1 MTTIGPAS
9 RKPAWRLLP
18 CIVAVMGALLA
29 VIERIALPPALRTIL
44 QIAITAG
51 GFSMIGFWIRCNR
64 IAMAMKPLAACR
76 GYIVPK

>member
-1 MTTIGPAS
+1 
-9 RKPAWRLLP
+9 
-18 CIVAVMGALLA
+18 
-29 VIERIALPPALRTIL
+29 LRTIL